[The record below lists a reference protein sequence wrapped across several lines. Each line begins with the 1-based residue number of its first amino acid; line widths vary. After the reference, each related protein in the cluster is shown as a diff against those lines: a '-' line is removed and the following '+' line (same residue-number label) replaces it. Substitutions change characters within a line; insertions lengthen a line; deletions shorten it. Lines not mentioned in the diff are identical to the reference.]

1 MSVLEAWS
9 FGLPVVMT
17 AECNLPEGFSADAAI
32 QIETDAPSIAHGLNG
47 LFSMNEVD
55 LNEMGRRGR
64 ELVKQRFTWQ
74 TVATQMKE
82 VYDWMLG
89 GGDIP
94 SSVIK

>member
-1 MSVLEAWS
+1 
-9 FGLPVVMT
+9 
-17 AECNLPEGFSADAAI
+17 
-32 QIETDAPSIAHGLNG
+32 
-47 LFSMNEVD
+47 MNEVD
-55 LNEMGRRGR
+55 LNEMGHRGR

-82 VYDWMLG
+82 VYDWILG